1 MKPRKPKEADPDV
14 KRRGGFLVTTEKPR
28 AINVYE
34 QALLLIVLCQCVRLL
49 LVCVCVYRRG
59 TLTVI
64 KQPGEHQRHVI
75 RSKTTSPTGNIFLS
89 LPFLLSLSHF
99 EAFLHSKA
107 VDFSFDSVIFRSKNF
122 DCSWRSNENLKIWH
136 LFEASASWTSNA
148 KTWNYRLPT
157 EGTQTHRFVTATIV
171 VRLFFGHP
179 LASR

>member
-1 MKPRKPKEADPDV
+1 MFPVGLVVLERMTCRWCSPGCFITVSVPLLYTHTHT
-14 KRRGGFLVTTEKPR
+14 RRR
-28 AINVYE
+28 
-34 QALLLIVLCQCVRLL
+34 
-49 LVCVCVYRRG
+49 

-136 LFEASASWTSNA
+136 LFEASAS
-148 KTWNYRLPT
+148 
-157 EGTQTHRFVTATIV
+157 
-171 VRLFFGHP
+171 
-179 LASR
+179 

>member
-75 RSKTTSPTGNIFLS
+75 RSKTTSPTGNVFLS

-99 EAFLHSKA
+99 EAFCIRKLSTFLLTRSFFVARILTA
-107 VDFSFDSVIFRSKNF
+107 VGDRT
-122 DCSWRSNENLKIWH
+122 R
-136 LFEASASWTSNA
+136 
-148 KTWNYRLPT
+148 TWKSGISLRHQRR
-157 EGTQTHRFVTATIV
+157 ERATPKLEITV
-171 VRLFFGHP
+171 CQQRARRRTGLWQ
-179 LASR
+179 LR